1 MRLLLGEGRV
11 AMASAVTRSL
21 FMTIATIF
29 FLQRVRFPWL
39 VAAAALAG
47 VSLSGCGGGDS
58 YQPTTPITT
67 TVEYFPT
74 VANAESGAL
83 MRRGQNVDVTTGSL
97 VGPEYGDTWMYQW
110 INKTAGTGYYTTHF
124 LSALEKTT
132 QLYANTVTYSD
143 TQPYE
148 VRDFGSK
155 NQSVARSF
163 ENTRCQYSPQDRSP
177 FLRRPFAV
185 GNTWTY
191 VWDETCLNGTVV
203 NTVRKTITGRVVGL
217 ETKTLGLLG
226 QGGVALGGTTQRT
239 FQTARYTATR
249 TETSLA
255 GTWTYADTCWHDM
268 AQDRTVQ
275 CDTTAS
281 FVPAGGVAV
290 SQVYEQSQTLAFV
303 REVRTPSP
311 VLITD
316 GPTTVAM
323 YAGRWD
329 FKLVGSGGS
338 VTCTNMAIS
347 LTGNITGDCLR
358 VAVTLVTRPDPNNP
372 PAGVIQVPVE
382 NRTAFTVSG
391 FVDRRQQTTAGTA
404 GGTSSRRWIDAINI
418 VADSNPNDLS
428 MTGEMLSPISA
439 TGTWLGAAAT
449 GGTQLDG
456 TFAAKHR

>member
-1 MRLLLGEGRV
+1 M
-11 AMASAVTRSL
+11 
-21 FMTIATIF
+21 
-29 FLQRVRFPWL
+29 
-39 VAAAALAG
+39 
-47 VSLSGCGGGDS
+47 SGCGGGDS
-58 YQPTTPITT
+58 YEPTTPITP
-67 TVEYFPT
+67 TVDNFPT
-74 VANAESGAL
+74 IVNTESGAL
-83 MRRGQNVDVTTGSL
+83 MRRGQNVNAATGSL

-110 INKTAGTGYYTTHF
+110 INKTTGTGYYTTHF

-143 TQPYE
+143 TQPFE
-148 VRDFGSK
+148 VWDFGSR
-155 NQSVARSF
+155 NQTVTRSF
-163 ENTRCQYSPQDRSP
+163 ENTRCQYSPQVRSP
-177 FLRRPFAV
+177 FPRRPFAV

-203 NTVRKTITGRVVGL
+203 NTVKKTIAGRVVGL

-249 TETSLA
+249 TETAQA

-281 FVPAGGVAV
+281 FVPAGGAAV
-290 SQVYEQSQTLAFV
+290 TQVYEQSQTLAFV

-329 FKLVGSGGS
+329 FRLVGTGGS
-338 VTCTNMAIS
+338 VTCANMVFS
-347 LTGNITGDCLR
+347 LTGNISGDCEK
-358 VAVTLVTRPDPNNP
+358 VTVTQVNQP
-372 PAGVIQVPVE
+372 GSSLQVPVE
-382 NRTAFTVSG
+382 VLSAFKVSG
-391 FVDRRQQTTAGTA
+391 FVDRRSQTSTGGTA
-404 GGTSSRRWIDAINI
+404 TTRWIDAINV
-418 VADSNPNDLS
+418 VADSNPSEFSL
-428 MTGEMLSPISA
+428 TGEMLSPISA
-439 TGTWLGAAAT
+439 SGTWLKTCTTCGQA
-449 GGTQLDG
+449 LSG

>member
-1 MRLLLGEGRV
+1 
-11 AMASAVTRSL
+11 
-21 FMTIATIF
+21 MTIATIF

>member
-1 MRLLLGEGRV
+1 MK
-11 AMASAVTRSL
+11 STD
-21 FMTIATIF
+21 
-29 FLQRVRFPWL
+29 RFPLCHARQMSVWASVL
-39 VAAAALAG
+39 AAA
-47 VSLSGCGGGDS
+47 VLSACGGGDS
-58 YQPTTPITT
+58 YNPTQPVV
-67 TVEYFPT
+67 TVVENFPT
-74 VANAESGAL
+74 IVNNESGAL
-83 MRRGQNVDVTTGSL
+83 MRRGQNVDATTGSL

-110 INKTAGTGYYTTHF
+110 INKTTGTGYYTTHF
-124 LSALEKTT
+124 LSSLDKTT

-143 TQPYE
+143 TQPFE
-148 VRDFGSK
+148 VRDFGSR
-155 NQSVARSF
+155 NQYLARSF

-177 FLRRPFAV
+177 FPRRPYAV

-203 NTVRKTITGRVVGL
+203 NTVRKTISGRVVGL

-249 TETSLA
+249 TETTQA
-255 GTWTYADTCWHDM
+255 GTWTSADTCWHDM

-275 CDTTAS
+275 CDTTAR
-281 FVPAGGVAV
+281 FVPAGCPSAPVQADATGVCVAQAYRV
-290 SQVYEQSQTLAFV
+290 HELSQTLAFV

-329 FKLVGSGGS
+329 FKLVGTGGT
-338 VTCTNMAIS
+338 VTCSNMLVS
-347 LTGNITGDCLR
+347 LTGNVTGDCIR
-358 VAVTLVTRPDPNNP
+358 VTTTLVTRPDPNNP
-372 PAGVIQVPVE
+372 PAGVVQVPIE
-382 NRTAFTVSG
+382 SRAGFTVSG
-391 FVDRRQQTTAGTA
+391 FVDRRAQTTAAAA
-404 GGTSSRRWIDAINI
+404 GGTSSTRWIDAINI

-439 TGTWLGAAAT
+439 TGTWLGVAGT
-449 GGTQLDG
+449 GGTRLEG

>member
-1 MRLLLGEGRV
+1 
-11 AMASAVTRSL
+11 MASAVTRSL
-21 FMTIATIF
+21 FMTIATISY
-29 FLQRVRFPWL
+29 LQRVRFPWL
-39 VAAAALAG
+39 VATVALAG

-155 NQSVARSF
+155 NQFVARSF

-177 FLRRPFAV
+177 FPRRPFAV

-249 TETSLA
+249 TETSPA

>member
-1 MRLLLGEGRV
+1 M
-11 AMASAVTRSL
+11 
-21 FMTIATIF
+21 IF
-29 FLQRVRFPWL
+29 SGSQRAQLPWVL
-39 VAAAALAG
+39 VSVALAAVG
-47 VSLSGCGGGDS
+47 LTGCGGGDS
-58 YQPTTPITT
+58 YQPTTPVTS
-67 TVEYFPT
+67 VVDNFPI
-74 VANAESGAL
+74 VVNAESGAL

-97 VGPEYGDTWMYQW
+97 TGPEYGDTWMYQW
-110 INKTAGTGYYTTHF
+110 INKTTGTGYYTTHF
-124 LSALEKTT
+124 LSSLEKTT

-155 NQSVARSF
+155 NQFVARSF

-177 FLRRPFAV
+177 FPRRPYAV

-191 VWDETCLNGTVV
+191 VWDETCLNGTVAS
-203 NTVRKTITGRVVGL
+203 TVKKTITGRVVGL

-249 TETSLA
+249 TETTSA
-255 GTWTYADTCWHDM
+255 GAWTYADTCWHDM

-281 FVPAGGVAV
+281 FVPAGGAV
-290 SQVYEQSQTLAFV
+290 VMQVHEQSQTLAFV
-303 REVRTPSP
+303 REVRTASP

-329 FKLVGSGGS
+329 FKLVGSGGT

-347 LTGNITGDCLR
+347 LTGNVTGDCVR
-358 VAVTLVTRPDPNNP
+358 VTTTLVTRPDPDNP
-372 PAGVIQVPVE
+372 PAGTMQVPVE
-382 NRTAFTVSG
+382 TRSAFTVSG
-391 FVDRRQQTTAGTA
+391 FVDRRSQTTAGTA
-404 GGTSSRRWIDAINI
+404 GSTASTRWIDAINI

-428 MTGEMLSPISA
+428 ITGEMLSPISA
-439 TGTWLGAAAT
+439 SGTWLGAMTT
-449 GGTQLDG
+449 GGTALEG